1 MKSIF
6 LLISKSSSNIAVYFV
21 YFLILFVIDK
31 CTLLEFSSH
40 LIARK
45 RAATKMKK
53 IGKEPSDENN
63 EDNDSDLLSDIN
75 IGKEQTRE
83 Q

>member
-1 MKSIF
+1 
-6 LLISKSSSNIAVYFV
+6 
-21 YFLILFVIDK
+21 
-31 CTLLEFSSH
+31 
-40 LIARK
+40 
-45 RAATKMKK
+45 MKK

-83 Q
+83 QWKTRHHLTTLFSSL

>member
-1 MKSIF
+1 MYFIRIF
-6 LLISKSSSNIAVYFV
+6 
-21 YFLILFVIDK
+21 
-31 CTLLEFSSH
+31 SH